1 MLWVAAPKAH
11 PAGAIVFRLPG
22 ARARKRRYNDLDPA
36 PRGARAR
43 PGSNACPPAGGRAQ
57 LMRALPTELAR
68 KLAANPRFR
77 PAPASSLIIVGAS
90 GSEAE
95 RFSPHR
101 RSEGLPSGGG
111 TGQLGTSALV
121 LVHLRHSRQTA
132 PTCAQVAARQLLRP
146 RGQTSRRAAN
156 GWRGRSWPREKSSNL
171 LLCSAASRHARNNP
185 AQAHSALLRGRIGK
199 SCASFG
205 QLLVVFRTIGIGPIA
220 LRAKYNQRRSTSRN
234 SDLVQGSA
242 AESDKRRAW
251 AARR

>member
-1 MLWVAAPKAH
+1 
-11 PAGAIVFRLPG
+11 
-22 ARARKRRYNDLDPA
+22 
-36 PRGARAR
+36 
-43 PGSNACPPAGGRAQ
+43 
-57 LMRALPTELAR
+57 MRALPTELAR

-185 AQAHSALLRGRIGK
+185 APSALSASQRTHWQVLRIVRPAARSLQNHWYRPHSAAG
-199 SCASFG
+199 
-205 QLLVVFRTIGIGPIA
+205 
-220 LRAKYNQRRSTSRN
+220 
-234 SDLVQGSA
+234 
-242 AESDKRRAW
+242 
-251 AARR
+251 